1 MGQRLARLALMAV
14 KAAAIVWVVIFAG
27 MIYWQR
33 ALLYVPVGE
42 AQPPAAVGL
51 ASVSETSIRTPDGA
65 RLTAWLKDAAAGQPT
80 ILYFHGNS
88 GVLAFRA
95 ERFKK
100 FVDQGW
106 GLFAFSYRS
115 FNGSTGE
122 PTEALNV
129 ADAMLA
135 YDQLIAR
142 GADPRSIVIF
152 GESLG
157 TGVAVQVAE
166 ARACAGVV
174 LDSAYTSIAD
184 VAAGRFPMF
193 PVRLVLQDTYD
204 TASRIADLKVP
215 LLMFHAKPDV
225 VIPLDLGQRLY
236 ALAPEPKQLIVAKE
250 GWHVS
255 AIELTGTAAMTSW
268 MKANGILPKA
278 TTTALAK

>member
-1 MGQRLARLALMAV
+1 MKRLKKLAAMAIRI
-14 KAAAIVWVVIFAG
+14 AAIVWLVIFGALT
-27 MIYWQR
+27 YWQR

-42 AQPPAAVGL
+42 PQPPLAVGL
-51 ASVSETSIRTPDGA
+51 SGIAETTLTTSDGA
-65 RLTAWLKDAAAGQPT
+65 YLTAWVKEAKPGRPT

-95 ERFKK
+95 DRFRK
-100 FVDQGW
+100 FADEGW

-129 ADAMLA
+129 SDAMFA
-135 YDQLIAR
+135 YDQLRAR
-142 GADPRSIVIF
+142 GVDPRSIVIF

-166 ARACAGVV
+166 AKPCAGVV

-184 VAAGRFPMF
+184 VAASRFPIF

-204 TASRIADLKVP
+204 TAPRIAGLKVP
-215 LLMFHAKPDV
+215 LLMFHAKSDV
-225 VIPLDLGQRLY
+225 VIPVTLSQRLY
-236 ALAPEPKQLIVAKE
+236 ALAPEPKQLIVANE

-255 AIELTGTAAMTSW
+255 AIELTGTAD
-268 MKANGILPKA
+268 MKAWMMAQGILPK
-278 TTTALAK
+278 TTATALAK